1 MARKTHD
8 LCIKTGSYTDRNGQN
23 KNRYQ
28 TVGALMMGDDGRA
41 FVLLEAHFN
50 PAGVDRQPGRSS
62 IILSAFEPKQAD
74 GAADE
79 AF

>member
-8 LCIKTGSYTDRNGQN
+8 LAIKTGSYTAANGQT

-41 FVLLEAHFN
+41 FVLLEAWFN
-50 PAGVDRQPGRSS
+50 PAGLERQPGRSS
-62 IILSAFEPKQAD
+62 VILSAFEPRQAE
-74 GAADE
+74 ADT

>member
-8 LCIKTGSYTDRNGQN
+8 LAVKTGTYRDASGQE

-28 TVGALMMGDDGRA
+28 TVGAVMQGDDGRS
-41 FVLLEAHFN
+41 FVLLEAWFN
-50 PAGVDRQPGRSS
+50 PAGLERQAGRSS
-62 IILSAFEPKQAD
+62 VLLSMFEPRPTSGKD
-74 GAADE
+74 DI